1 MYNCKC
7 KLKCRIIFP
16 GPTDTDKE
24 AIVITGTQQA
34 VDAAKKV
41 MEAKIKELDNI
52 VEESMTVDPKYHNH
66 FVARRGEVLRCIGDE
81 FGGVEVSFPRDGV
94 DSDKV
99 MLKGAKKCISAAIDK
114 INDIVKE
121 LENLVTIDCEIEQ
134 PFHR

>member
-16 GPTDTDKE
+16 GPIDTDKE

-52 VEESMTVDPKYHNH
+52 VEDTMTVDPKYHKH
-66 FVARRGEVLRCIGDE
+66 FVARRGEVLRRIGEE
-81 FGGVEVSFPRDGV
+81 FGGVVVSFPRVGV
-94 DSDKV
+94 QSDKV
-99 MLKGAKKCISAAIDK
+99 TLKGAKNCISAAIDRIK
-114 INDIVKE
+114 EIVQD
-121 LENLVTIDCEIEQ
+121 LEDQVTIDCEIEQ
-134 PFHR
+134 AYHR